1 MDDGRLMDDAK
12 LIDDSGRLADALGL
26 SSRDARAEA
35 QLLLIRALG
44 VSKARLAAHPE
55 LAAEARRNARYLQYI
70 ERRLAGEPVAYILG
84 EREFYGLDFHVTP
97 AVLIPRPETEF
108 LVELALARIPEDE
121 PRQVLDLG
129 TGSGC
134 IAVTLAHLRPR
145 SRVVATDVSE
155 AALEV
160 ARENA
165 RRHAADNVEFRCGDG
180 FAPVLAERFDVIVS
194 NPPYVAANDPHLRQG
209 DLRFE
214 PEQALTSSVDG
225 LGLIRAI
232 IAQAPA
238 RLLAGGWLL
247 LEHGYDQGS
256 AVAELL
262 AAAGLETVFT
272 ELDIAGLPRVSGART
287 AEPR

>member
-1 MDDGRLMDDAK
+1 MDDAG
-12 LIDDSGRLADALGL
+12 LIDDAGRLADALGL

-55 LAAEARRNARYLQYI
+55 LAVEAQRNARYLQYI

-97 AVLIPRPETEF
+97 AVLIPRPETEL
-108 LVELALARIPEDE
+108 LVELALARIPENE

-145 SRVVATDVSE
+145 TRGVATDVSE
-155 AALEV
+155 AALQV
-160 ARENA
+160 ARQNA
-165 RRHAADNVEFRCGDG
+165 RRHAAHNVEFRRGDG

-214 PEQALTSSVDG
+214 PEQALTSGVDG

-232 IAQAPA
+232 IVQAPA

-247 LEHGYDQGS
+247 LEHGYNQGS

-262 AAAGLETVFT
+262 AAAGLGSVFT
-272 ELDIAGLPRVSGART
+272 ELDIAGLPRVSGARMG
-287 AEPR
+287 EPS